1 MKEYNHKSTKY
12 WSQSLLQKFLGS
24 AADVKEAIE
33 SPDEPTAAL
42 IEGTVFHSLIEKD
55 FSKFAILNENERPEP
70 DKNFGSKLNKEW
82 KNTFYEVAKEQS
94 KVVINL
100 ETYDNLEKM
109 IFKLWESEI
118 YKRLM
123 KIPFVGAE
131 KHYQTKINGIG
142 LKCKP
147 DRLSLSADE
156 KLVFC
161 VDWKKTREELTSN
174 PYQIARIIRK
184 YNYHFQ
190 AVHYTEIL
198 REVTKKEVVFC
209 LVFVQNSQPYNI
221 VPVLIQK
228 GGELY

>member
-33 SPDEPTAAL
+33 APDEPTAAL
-42 IEGTVFHSLIEKD
+42 IEGSVFHAMIEKD
-55 FSKFAILNENERPEP
+55 FSKFVTFNPDLRPEP
-70 DKNFGSKLNKEW
+70 NKNFNSTLNKEW
-82 KNTFYEVAKEQS
+82 KQSFYDFAKSEN
-94 KVVINL
+94 KVIIDENDYL
-100 ETYDNLEKM
+100 NLEKM

-118 YKRLM
+118 YQRLM
-123 KIPFVGAE
+123 KIPFIDAE
-131 KHYQTKINGIG
+131 KHYKAKINGIG

-147 DRLSLSADE
+147 DYLSLSADE

-161 VDWKKTREELTSN
+161 VDWKKTKDELTSN
-174 PYQIARIIRK
+174 PYHITRIIRK
-184 YNYHFQ
+184 YNYHIQ

-221 VPVLIQK
+221 VPV
-228 GGELY
+228 